1 MADDFDQTEELNDQT
16 TDQVVEVD
24 ETSDLVEESVVDTEV
39 SSEVEPEV
47 IEEVIEVEADTTPE
61 QVEEIVEEVAEEV
74 LTESD
79 EPVKAEHPNAAK
91 AKWYVVHTYSGHEN
105 KASVNLKQRIEAFGL
120 DDKIF
125 DILVP
130 TQEKIEIKEGK
141 KRNVTE
147 QIFPGYMLVKM
158 IMSDESWHAV
168 RNTPGVTS
176 FVGMGTKPLPL
187 PEHEV
192 AAIQKFAKQEAPKFK
207 TSFSVNEAVK
217 IIDGPFAEFT
227 GKIDEINEA
236 QGKLKVLVEMFG
248 RETPVELDFLQVS
261 KNVS

>member
-1 MADDFDQTEELNDQT
+1 MAKKTE
-16 TDQVVEVD
+16 
-24 ETSDLVEESVVDTEV
+24 DTN
-39 SSEVEPEV
+39 
-47 IEEVIEVEADTTPE
+47 EEVRTVA
-61 QVEEIVEEVAEEV
+61 QAEEAQADV
-74 LTESD
+74 TE
-79 EPVKAEHPNAAK
+79 PIKAEHPNAK
-91 AKWYVVHTYSGHEN
+91 NGKWYVVHTYSGHEN
-105 KASVNLKQRIEAFGL
+105 KVSVNLKKRIESFGL

-130 TQEKIEIKEGK
+130 TQDKIEIKEGK

-147 QIFPGYMLVKM
+147 QIFPGYVLVKM
-158 IMSDESWHAV
+158 IMSDETWHVV

-187 PEHEV
+187 PAHEV
-192 AAIQKFAKQEAPKFK
+192 ETIQKFMKQEAPKFK
-207 TSFSVNEAVK
+207 ASFSVNEAVK

-261 KNVS
+261 KNV